1 METLIN
7 LILEFA
13 SFPVIGCAIYTAIIY
28 RKLAKELRLIALF
41 IFLSGAVELISTTLW
56 YLRINNFP
64 LLHLYV
70 LAGFLILLFFY
81 ASIMKGFI
89 SRKVFL
95 IIGIPFIIYSVI
107 NSLVIQSIFAFNS
120 NALVVQAVLVII
132 LSISSYIFLL
142 NSIVREQRL
151 EMIESLNWINSG
163 LFIYY
168 TSSLLIFYFGDFL
181 TKNFSPTI
189 NQYTWT
195 LHTLFSTTMYVC
207 FFIGL
212 WKRPRKLIS

>member
-1 METLIN
+1 MIN

-13 SFPVIGCAIYTAIIY
+13 SIPVLGCAIYAGFIY
-28 RKLAKELRLIALF
+28 KQLRKELRLIAWF
-41 IFLSGAVELISTTLW
+41 ILLSGAIELSSTLLW
-56 YLRINNFP
+56 YIKINNFP

-70 LAGFLILLFFY
+70 LAGFVILIFFY
-81 ASIMKGFI
+81 DSILRGFI

-95 IIGIPFIIYSVI
+95 ALGVSFTVYTII
-107 NSLVIQSIFAFNS
+107 NSVAFQTIYTFNS
-120 NALVVQAVLVII
+120 NALVVQAILVII
-132 LSISSYIFLL
+132 LSLSTNILLL
-142 NSIVREQRL
+142 NDIVKEQRL
-151 EMIESLNWINSG
+151 ELISSLNWINSG

-168 TSSLLIFYFGDFL
+168 TSSLLIFYFGDYL

-189 NQYTWT
+189 NQYTWAF
-195 LHTLFSTTMYVC
+195 HTMFSTVMYIC

>member
-1 METLIN
+1 MEKAIN

-13 SFPVIGCAIYTAIIY
+13 SIPVIGCAIYAGFIY
-28 RKLAKELRLIALF
+28 RKLTKELRIIALF
-41 IFLSGAVELISTTLW
+41 ILLSGAIELSSTALW
-56 YLRINNFP
+56 YLKINNFP

-70 LAGFLILLFFY
+70 LAGFLILIIFFE
-81 ASIMKGFI
+81 SILKGFI
-89 SRKVFL
+89 SRKIF
-95 IIGIPFIIYSVI
+95 
-107 NSLVIQSIFAFNS
+107 LVIGVSFTIYTIVNSVAFQTIYTFNS

-132 LSISSYIFLL
+132 LSISTYILLL
-142 NSIVREQRL
+142 NDIVREQRVEL
-151 EMIESLNWINSG
+151 IDSLNWINSG

-168 TSSLLIFYFGDFL
+168 TSSFLIFYFGDFL

-195 LHTLFSTTMYVC
+195 LHTLFSTIMYIC

-212 WKRPRKLIS
+212 WKRPRKSIS